1 VTAIGAQYIKTTTSF
16 KVQAK
21 REVILSAGSI
31 GSPHILEL
39 SGIGNSDLLSKYGIN
54 VAISNENV
62 GENLQ
67 DHIYV
72 PIG

>member
-1 VTAIGAQYIKTTTSF
+1 LELVGAEK
-16 KVQAK
+16 
-21 REVILSAGSI
+21 EVILCAGSI
-31 GSPHILEL
+31 GSPQILEL
-39 SGIGNSDLLSKYGIN
+39 SGIGDSKILSKYKID
-54 VAISNENV
+54 AIVPNPNI

>member
-1 VTAIGAQYIKTTTSF
+1 
-16 KVQAK
+16 
-21 REVILSAGSI
+21 VILSAGSI

-72 PIG
+72 PIGQVNPVLHSFSESVLIGVKL